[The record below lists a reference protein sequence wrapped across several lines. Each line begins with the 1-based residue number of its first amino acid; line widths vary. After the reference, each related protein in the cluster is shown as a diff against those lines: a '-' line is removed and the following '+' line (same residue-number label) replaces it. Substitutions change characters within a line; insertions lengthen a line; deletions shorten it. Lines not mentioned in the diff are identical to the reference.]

1 MTKKGEEDLTSFS
14 DLNLT
19 MYARTELWGQR
30 MEDGE
35 TSLPDRVEAPLVF
48 TMDMATVATDEN
60 RQAGTEALHRVQTQ
74 SQRQL

>member
-1 MTKKGEEDLTSFS
+1 
-14 DLNLT
+14 
-19 MYARTELWGQR
+19 